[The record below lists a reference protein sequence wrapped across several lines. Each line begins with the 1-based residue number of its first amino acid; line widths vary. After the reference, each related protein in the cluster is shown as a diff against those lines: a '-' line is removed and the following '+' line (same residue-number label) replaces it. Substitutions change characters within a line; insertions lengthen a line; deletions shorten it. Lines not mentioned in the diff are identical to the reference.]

1 MIELNLQFFGGRGSS
16 SSGGAPGGV
25 GAGTVVST
33 ESLLSAS
40 GKRKEIAQTMQAVK
54 NVADRY
60 GVDLSDIQ
68 LATMKGSPA
77 MAYYDSNGNLAVN
90 KSYFDSKKMNA
101 AYDRC
106 VKSNFHPP
114 RGEKSGLEAVASHEL
129 GHRLTEEVGR
139 KMGLGDWQLDR
150 ASSRLVKEAK
160 KSLGYKTM
168 EQVTSKISGYAKQN
182 IAEAVAEAFAD
193 VYCNGKKAK
202 KESSAIVN
210 ALNSYF

>member
-16 SSGGAPGGV
+16 SSGGATGGV

-77 MAYYDSNGNLAVN
+77 MAYYDSRGNLAVN
-90 KSYFDSKKMNA
+90 KSYFDSKK
-101 AYDRC
+101 
-106 VKSNFHPP
+106 
-114 RGEKSGLEAVASHEL
+114 
-129 GHRLTEEVGR
+129 
-139 KMGLGDWQLDR
+139 
-150 ASSRLVKEAK
+150 
-160 KSLGYKTM
+160 
-168 EQVTSKISGYAKQN
+168 
-182 IAEAVAEAFAD
+182 
-193 VYCNGKKAK
+193 
-202 KESSAIVN
+202 
-210 ALNSYF
+210 